1 MQKASVERATRKT
14 RTGLA
19 LVKGETQFRR
29 LLETLP
35 AGAYTCDSEGL
46 ITYFNKHAARIW
58 GRSPKLNDPE
68 DRFCGS
74 FRLYSIEGDSMP
86 HSECWMAKALA
97 TDSEYNGYE
106 VVIERPDG
114 QRSTALAHVNP
125 IRDNRGR
132 LLGAVNVVVDI
143 TDRKRVEDILK
154 DADRSKNEFL
164 ATLAHE
170 LRNPLAPIRSAAEV
184 LHARTPDVPEAQWA
198 VEVIDRQ
205 VTQMTRLIDDLLD
218 IGRIASNKL
227 ELRKERVELGEVLQ
241 GAIETSRPLLDA
253 SGHDFEATLPSE
265 PVYLEA
271 DATRL
276 AQVVSNLL
284 NNAAKYTERGGRIRL
299 TAERRGDEAVIR
311 VSDSG
316 IGIPPEMITSIFEM
330 FTQADRSVGRSQ
342 GGLGVGLT
350 LARRLVELHGGTIE
364 ARSEGSGTGSEFV
377 VRLPAI
383 ARAIAAMPRA
393 GQRSNVLDFS
403 SSLRVLVVDDNEDS
417 AAGLGML
424 LEMTGNE
431 VRTAHDGIEALG
443 AAEHFRPHVVLLDIG
458 LPKMDGYDV
467 ARTIRRQPWGDRT
480 VLIAVTGWGEASDRL
495 RSRDAGFDHHLVKPV
510 DIGGLLKL
518 LAALE
523 PEALVPGDRVPDA

>member
-1 MQKASVERATRKT
+1 MQNSTSDRPATGTRSALSVAR
-14 RTGLA
+14 G
-19 LVKGETQFRR
+19 GSQFRN
-29 LLETLP
+29 LLEKLP
-35 AGAYTCDSEGL
+35 AGAYTCDPEGL
-46 ITYFNKHAARIW
+46 ITYFNQHATKIW
-58 GRSPKLNDPE
+58 GRSPKLNDPV

-74 FRLYSIEGDSMP
+74 FKLFTTNGESIA
-86 HSECWMAKALA
+86 HNECWMAKAL
-97 TDSEYNGYE
+97 TTGDEYNGHE
-106 VVIERPDG
+106 IVIERPDG
-114 QRSTALAHVNP
+114 QRLTALAHANP
-125 IRDNRGR
+125 IRDARGR
-132 LLGAVNVVVDI
+132 LLGAVNVLVDI
-143 TDRKRVEDILK
+143 SDRKKVEDILK

-170 LRNPLAPIRSAAEV
+170 LRNPLAPIRSAAEI
-184 LHARTPDVPEAQWA
+184 LHARTPEVPEAQWA

-241 GAIETSRPLLDA
+241 GAIETSRPLLDSA
-253 SGHDFEATLPSE
+253 GHDFEATLPSE
-265 PVYLEA
+265 PIHLEA

-299 TAERRGDEAVIR
+299 SAERRGDEAV
-311 VSDSG
+311 VSVRDTG
-316 IGIPPEMITSIFEM
+316 IGIPREMLSRIFEM
-330 FTQADRSVGRSQ
+330 FTQADRSLDRSQ

-350 LARRLVELHGGTIE
+350 LARRLVEMHGGAIE
-364 ARSEGSGTGSEFV
+364 AKSEGSGQGSEFV

-383 ARAIAAMPRA
+383 ARSIPGMLQA
-393 GQRSNVLDFS
+393 GRRSTVLDFS

-431 VRTAHDGIEALG
+431 VCTAHDGIAALG
-443 AAEHFRPHVVLLDIG
+443 AAERFRPHVVLLDIG

-467 ARTIRRQPWGDRT
+467 ARTIRRQPWGERT

-495 RSRDAGFDHHLVKPV
+495 RSREAGFDHHLVKPV
-510 DIGGLLKL
+510 DIGGLMKL
-518 LAALE
+518 LSSLE
-523 PEALVPGDRVPDA
+523 PELLGPVRLADA

>member
-1 MQKASVERATRKT
+1 MERAPTERIATKA

-19 LVKGETQFRR
+19 LVKGESQFRQ
-29 LLETLP
+29 LLEKLP
-35 AGAYTCDSEGL
+35 AGAYTCDSDGL
-46 ITYFNKHAARIW
+46 ITYFNQHATKLW
-58 GRSPKLNDPE
+58 GRSPKLNDPV

-74 FRLYSIEGDSMP
+74 FKLFSTEGHP
-86 HSECWMAKALA
+86 IAHNECWMAKALT
-97 TDSEYNGYE
+97 TDREYNGHE
-106 VVIERPDG
+106 IVIERPDG
-114 QRSTALAHVNP
+114 QRLTALAHANP

-132 LLGAVNVVVDI
+132 LLGAVNVLVDI
-143 TDRKRVEDILK
+143 SDRKRVEDILK
-154 DADRSKNEFL
+154 NADRSKNEFL

-170 LRNPLAPIRSAAEV
+170 LRNPLAPIRSAAEI

-198 VEVIDRQ
+198 LEVIDRQ

-227 ELRKERVELGEVLQ
+227 ELRMERVELGDVLQ
-241 GAIETSRPLLDA
+241 GAIETSRPLLDS

-265 PVYLEA
+265 PIHLEA

-299 TAERRGDEAVIR
+299 AAERRGTEAVIR

-316 IGIPPEMITSIFEM
+316 IGIPSEMISRIFEM
-330 FTQADRSVGRSQ
+330 FTQADRSVDRSQ

-364 ARSEGSGTGSEFV
+364 ARSEGSGMGSEFV

-383 ARAIAAMPRA
+383 ARPITETPR
-393 GQRSNVLDFS
+393 GGKRSNVLDFS

-417 AAGLGML
+417 AAGLGIL

-443 AAEHFRPHVVLLDIG
+443 AAESFRPHVVLLDIG

-467 ARTIRRQPWGDRT
+467 ARTIRRQPWGERT

-495 RSRDAGFDHHLVKPV
+495 RSGEAGFDHHLVKPV
-510 DIGGLLKL
+510 DIGGLMRL
-518 LAALE
+518 LSTLE
-523 PEALVPGDRVPDA
+523 REQLAPADRLPDA